1 MDCQLS
7 EKRAIG
13 FNVHLGFELGYFF
26 GIESEFN
33 DRARK
38 LAISLII
45 LNLKMN
51 HKYSKNVNLDYGLY
65 YSSNLYDVPL
75 FDGSTSG
82 NLYGIYAAPWVGN
95 KVKFG
100 VKVAFGHAHVDGG
113 NYSSLNSIGLYSTL
127 IYIRIPLYKKK

>member
-38 LAISLII
+38 LANSLII
-45 LNLKMN
+45 LNLKRN
-51 HKYSKNVNLDYGLY
+51 HKYSKNVNLDYIIHRTYMMYLY
-65 YSSNLYDVPL
+65 LMEVLQETFMAFTPL
-75 FDGSTSG
+75 LG
-82 NLYGIYAAPWVGN
+82 WVI
-95 KVKFG
+95 K
-100 VKVAFGHAHVDGG
+100 
-113 NYSSLNSIGLYSTL
+113 LNSGLKL
-127 IYIRIPLYKKK
+127 HLVMLM